1 MKNSIRAPTLIDRTL
16 SVGYRV
22 CCFFC
27 TQPSLSTCM
36 YIYICIRIDSPGA
49 RFARGCSWRP
59 SVTVKSM
66 GPLTNTKWQQKA
78 VWSNLVD
85 TCPGSSGQ
93 YVGHYPTSRGAATAW
108 WQDVLCLIHQQV
120 FKFVKKIDLY
130 RFFTV
135 TNWGKLQIS
144 LSKAGGPCC
153 IPVASHNLI

>member
-1 MKNSIRAPTLIDRTL
+1 MITLNEEFYSRPYFDWQDLVRRI
-16 SVGYRV
+16 
-22 CCFFC
+22 
-27 TQPSLSTCM
+27 PSLLFFLHTAISFHM
-36 YIYICIRIDSPGA
+36 HVYIYICIRIDSPRA

-66 GPLTNTKWQQKA
+66 GPLTNTKWRQKA

-120 FKFVKKIDLY
+120 FKYVQIRQED
-130 RFFTV
+130 RFMSFFYCH
-135 TNWGKLQIS
+135 KLGETSDQ
-144 LSKAGGPCC
+144 
-153 IPVASHNLI
+153 LI